1 MVVTPNPLPTVMT
14 AKVCDALKSDEGH
27 RQFPYRDTR
36 GVLTIGYGF
45 NLESDGFVPAES
57 AAVLALRVNRR
68 YLELITAL
76 PWVQQ
81 LDEAR
86 QGVLLN
92 MAYNMG
98 VYGLQQFKCMLMALQ
113 AGDYGP
119 AADDMLL
126 SKWAGQVGDC
136 AQRLATQMRTG
147 EWQRQ

>member
-14 AKVCDALKSDEGH
+14 AKVCDALKGDEGYK
-27 RQFPYRDTR
+27 QFPYRDPR

-45 NLESDGFVPAES
+45 NLESDGLVQAEAS
-57 AAVLALRVNRR
+57 AVLALRVNRR

-81 LDEAR
+81 LDEVR

-92 MAYNMG
+92 MAYNLG
-98 VYGLQQFKCMLMALQ
+98 VRGLQEFKCMLLALQ
-113 AGDYGP
+113 AGDFGP

-126 SKWAGQVGDC
+126 SRWAGQVGDR
-136 AQRLATQMRTG
+136 AQRLATQMRSG
-147 EWQRQ
+147 VWQR